1 MKNKL
6 MRAAVL
12 YEVNKPLVVEDIAV
26 PDLKEGQVLVKMKA
40 SGVCHKQLED
50 VSGKHGE
57 DKWLPHLLGHE
68 GSGVVESVG
77 KGVTKV
83 IPNNHVI
90 LSWIT
95 GSGRNAE
102 TPIYKIGDKRIN
114 AGTVTTFNNYA
125 IVAENK
131 ITPIKNSVPFKEACL
146 IGCAV
151 PTGVGAVINESK
163 VEEDKI
169 VVVYGIGGV
178 GLNIIQGAKLSNSKK
193 IIAIDINE
201 KKLNRS
207 KEFGATDVVNATN
220 LDPVDEI
227 KNLTDGKGADY
238 VFESVGLKLTMEQA
252 YNSASNSGLVNL
264 VGNPAYN
271 EKIEIDALKLHYG
284 RKLIGGHGGNSVPE
298 RDFYYYID
306 LYLNKKLDLTAFVDN
321 VYSIENINQ
330 ALLDL
335 SQGRVLRPIIEFN

>member
-131 ITPIKNSVPFKEACL
+131 VIKLPKKNNLKRDVL
-146 IGCAV
+146 MGCAI
-151 PTGVGAVINESK
+151 PTAFNAVFNTLKHAEK
-163 VEEDKI
+163 D
-169 VVVYGIGGV
+169 
-178 GLNIIQGAKLSNSKK
+178 NIIIPHFLLCTINFYV
-193 IIAIDINE
+193 IA
-201 KKLNRS
+201 
-207 KEFGATDVVNATN
+207 
-220 LDPVDEI
+220 
-227 KNLTDGKGADY
+227 LT
-238 VFESVGLKLTMEQA
+238 
-252 YNSASNSGLVNL
+252 
-264 VGNPAYN
+264 
-271 EKIEIDALKLHYG
+271 H
-284 RKLIGGHGGNSVPE
+284 
-298 RDFYYYID
+298 
-306 LYLNKKLDLTAFVDN
+306 
-321 VYSIENINQ
+321 
-330 ALLDL
+330 
-335 SQGRVLRPIIEFN
+335 